1 MIPRR
6 EPRQQK
12 STKRTGHKVVF
23 ILGTVLLVGICTVAM
38 LAGLF
43 MMYVRTT
50 LAPTLEVNADDY
62 TMNLSSIIYYQDRDT
77 GDWVEYQTVYG
88 TENRIW
94 VDYEQ
99 IPDALWQAAVAI
111 EDHRF
116 FEHNGVDWTRTAS
129 ATLNFF
135 TGSRATF
142 GGSTLTQQV
151 LKNMTG
157 DDGNTINRKVREIF
171 RALEFEKNYTKQEIL
186 EMYLNT
192 IYLGQGCYGVQTA
205 SEFYFG
211 KDVSELDPA
220 ECACLI
226 AITNNPSLYGPMS
239 TITITRED
247 GSTVTPRELNK
258 ERQEMILTRMAGG
271 NDDVGVTGL
280 TYLTE
285 EEAEAAKAEELHFTD
300 GTTSAQDIVTEATGG
315 ANVNSWFV
323 DQVLRDVSADL
334 ADLYGI
340 TEKRGPEPDLQQR
353 LQHLHH
359 AGPEDSGDCGVCL
372 RGPGESE
379 QPHLCQRT
387 ADPLR
392 HYHYRALHRQHR
404 GHGGRYGTSPETCC
418 GTMQRISSSRVP
430 PSSR

>member
-1 MIPRR
+1 MERRRREGSHEMIPRR

-226 AITNNPSLYGPMS
+226 AITNNPSCLLY
-239 TITITRED
+239 
-247 GSTVTPRELNK
+247 
-258 ERQEMILTRMAGG
+258 
-271 NDDVGVTGL
+271 
-280 TYLTE
+280 
-285 EEAEAAKAEELHFTD
+285 
-300 GTTSAQDIVTEATGG
+300 
-315 ANVNSWFV
+315 
-323 DQVLRDVSADL
+323 
-334 ADLYGI
+334 
-340 TEKRGPEPDLQQR
+340 
-353 LQHLHH
+353 
-359 AGPEDSGDCGVCL
+359 
-372 RGPGESE
+372 
-379 QPHLCQRT
+379 
-387 ADPLR
+387 
-392 HYHYRALHRQHR
+392 
-404 GHGGRYGTSPETCC
+404 TSPSPRD
-418 GTMQRISSSRVP
+418 GLLSRM
-430 PSSR
+430 PSSA

>member
-1 MIPRR
+1 MERRRREGSHEMIPRR

-157 DDGNTINRKVREIF
+157 DDGNTINRNGAGDFPGPGVR
-171 RALEFEKNYTKQEIL
+171 
-186 EMYLNT
+186 
-192 IYLGQGCYGVQTA
+192 
-205 SEFYFG
+205 
-211 KDVSELDPA
+211 
-220 ECACLI
+220 
-226 AITNNPSLYGPMS
+226 
-239 TITITRED
+239 
-247 GSTVTPRELNK
+247 
-258 ERQEMILTRMAGG
+258 
-271 NDDVGVTGL
+271 
-280 TYLTE
+280 
-285 EEAEAAKAEELHFTD
+285 EELHQAGD
-300 GTTSAQDIVTEATGG
+300 PGDVPEHHLSGTGLLRRPDRVGILLRQGCVGAGSGG
-315 ANVNSWFV
+315 MR
-323 DQVLRDVSADL
+323 LPHRHH
-334 ADLYGI
+334 
-340 TEKRGPEPDLQQR
+340 QQP
-353 LQHLHH
+353 LPVWSHVHH
-359 AGPEDSGDCGVCL
+359 HHH
-372 RGPGESE
+372 PGG
-379 QPHLCQRT
+379 
-387 ADPLR
+387 
-392 HYHYRALHRQHR
+392 RQHR
-404 GHGGRYGTSPETCC
+404 HAPGAEQGAPGDDPDPDGRR
-418 GTMQRISSSRVP
+418 Q
-430 PSSR
+430 

>member
-1 MIPRR
+1 MERRRREGSHEMIPRR

-12 STKRTGHKVVF
+12 SNQTKRDTRSSSSWGRSCWWAC
-23 ILGTVLLVGICTVAM
+23 CTVAM

-186 EMYLNT
+186 EMYPEHHLSGT
-192 IYLGQGCYGVQTA
+192 GLLRRPDRVGILLRQGCVGA
-205 SEFYFG
+205 
-211 KDVSELDPA
+211 
-220 ECACLI
+220 
-226 AITNNPSLYGPMS
+226 
-239 TITITRED
+239 
-247 GSTVTPRELNK
+247 GS
-258 ERQEMILTRMAGG
+258 GG
-271 NDDVGVTGL
+271 M
-280 TYLTE
+280 
-285 EEAEAAKAEELHFTD
+285 
-300 GTTSAQDIVTEATGG
+300 
-315 ANVNSWFV
+315 
-323 DQVLRDVSADL
+323 
-334 ADLYGI
+334 
-340 TEKRGPEPDLQQR
+340 R
-353 LQHLHH
+353 LPHRHH
-359 AGPEDSGDCGVCL
+359 
-372 RGPGESE
+372 
-379 QPHLCQRT
+379 
-387 ADPLR
+387 
-392 HYHYRALHRQHR
+392 
-404 GHGGRYGTSPETCC
+404 
-418 GTMQRISSSRVP
+418 
-430 PSSR
+430 

>member
-1 MIPRR
+1 MERRRREGSHEMIPRR

-142 GGSTLTQQV
+142 GGST
-151 LKNMTG
+151 
-157 DDGNTINRKVREIF
+157 
-171 RALEFEKNYTKQEIL
+171 
-186 EMYLNT
+186 
-192 IYLGQGCYGVQTA
+192 
-205 SEFYFG
+205 
-211 KDVSELDPA
+211 
-220 ECACLI
+220 
-226 AITNNPSLYGPMS
+226 
-239 TITITRED
+239 
-247 GSTVTPRELNK
+247 
-258 ERQEMILTRMAGG
+258 
-271 NDDVGVTGL
+271 
-280 TYLTE
+280 
-285 EEAEAAKAEELHFTD
+285 
-300 GTTSAQDIVTEATGG
+300 
-315 ANVNSWFV
+315 
-323 DQVLRDVSADL
+323 
-334 ADLYGI
+334 
-340 TEKRGPEPDLQQR
+340 
-353 LQHLHH
+353 
-359 AGPEDSGDCGVCL
+359 
-372 RGPGESE
+372 
-379 QPHLCQRT
+379 
-387 ADPLR
+387 
-392 HYHYRALHRQHR
+392 
-404 GHGGRYGTSPETCC
+404 
-418 GTMQRISSSRVP
+418 
-430 PSSR
+430 